1 MLISCS
7 SFLLQGLVILTI
19 QARSTSLKP
28 PPCNHSS
35 GATCP
40 SMTNSQATMLFA
52 GLYLSA
58 LGIGGMKGSL
68 APHGA
73 EQFDK
78 DTIQGR
84 KRRSTFFNYFV
95 FSLAGGGLIAVTFV
109 VWIEDNKGWQWGFGI
124 ATIAILLSVVI
135 FVAGSPLYQNKKPT
149 GSPLTTIGKVR
160 TFFLTIGRQEFKTKI
175 NISLFFTRNIF

>member
-1 MLISCS
+1 M
-7 SFLLQGLVILTI
+7 QGLVILTI

-28 PPCNHSS
+28 PPCTSS
-35 GATCP
+35 STTCQ
-40 SMTNSQATMLFA
+40 SMTSSQAAMLFA

-58 LGIGGMKGSL
+58 LGIGGIKGSL

-78 DTIQGR
+78 DTVQGR
-84 KRRSTFFNYFV
+84 KGRSTFFNYFV

-124 ATIAILLSVVI
+124 ATIAILLSIVI
-135 FVAGSPLYQNKKPT
+135 FVAGSPLYRNKEPT
-149 GSPLTTIGKVR
+149 GSPLTTIVKAR
-160 TFFLTIGRQEFKTKI
+160 TRTKNIILLNFFHKGIFFSK
-175 NISLFFTRNIF
+175 SLPHLFNKR